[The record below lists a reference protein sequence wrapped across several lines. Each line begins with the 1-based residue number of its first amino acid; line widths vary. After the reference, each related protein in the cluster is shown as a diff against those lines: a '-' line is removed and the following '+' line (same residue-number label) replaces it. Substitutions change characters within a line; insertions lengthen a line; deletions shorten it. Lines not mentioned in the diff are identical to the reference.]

1 MKRILFCLT
10 AFVFATSCGPSVNP
24 QLKAKID
31 GQFGAVSKKN
41 YGAVGRF
48 LKPMP
53 YAVGQYVILG
63 TTDSSGKRSISRTM
77 IAGKADGGWIIESA
91 TLNSAEE
98 TAVQM
103 CVRGLEKAAA
113 SGNAESV
120 EIVWIKIKNEKGAI
134 QRVEG
139 PVLAMMRSVYKNNL
153 SSLNVK
159 AAIYVNGGTVSVPAG
174 TFTATN
180 RVETEVSFLGKTH
193 RSTAW
198 HHSAVPINGMVKMLS
213 EDGKN
218 QTVLL
223 GFGFKGAVSEF

>member
-1 MKRILFCLT
+1 MKRILFCIT
-10 AFVFATSCGPSVNP
+10 ALVFAISCGPSVNP
-24 QLKAKID
+24 QLKMKID
-31 GQFGAVSKKN
+31 GQFAATSNQNFGTA
-41 YGAVGRF
+41 ARF
-48 LKPMP
+48 RKPMP

-77 IAGKADGGWIIESA
+77 IAGKADGGWVIETG
-91 TLNSAEE
+91 TLNTAEE
-98 TAVQM
+98 TAVQL

-120 EIVWIKIKNEKGAI
+120 EIVWIKIKDEKGAI
-134 QRVEG
+134 QRIEG

-159 AAIYVNGGTVSVPAG
+159 AAAYVNGGTVSVPAG
-174 TFTATN
+174 TFAATN
-180 RVETEVSFLGKTH
+180 KVEAEVSFLGKTH

-198 HHSAVPINGMVKMLS
+198 HHSAVPINGMVKSVS

-223 GFGFKGAVSEF
+223 GFGLKGAVSEF